1 MHTSIL
7 LTSIEMLSARKF
19 RKTLHTSTKTCSER
33 KLGMNHYEFFQKI
46 LTQLNEIQ
54 TALNT
59 LRATI
64 KQEIQNGARAR
75 GKEERE
81 NLR

>member
-1 MHTSIL
+1 
-7 LTSIEMLSARKF
+7 
-19 RKTLHTSTKTCSER
+19 
-33 KLGMNHYEFFQKI
+33 MNRYSFFQKI

-64 KQEIQNGARAR
+64 KEEIQNDACTNAGENRDRA
-75 GKEERE
+75 GG
-81 NLR
+81 